1 MTTKKW
7 LNAFIALNSVIQILL
22 ILVLIVKPGLIF
34 DLLKMEQNDTVHFVT
49 TYFISALMIIAPTG
63 FVAIGWL
70 NKGKAEGIVAAK
82 LIGVTMIIAAA
93 NIAIGLGRIDLAAL
107 DLARAIPITILAFMQ
122 KEH

>member
-63 FVAIGWL
+63 FVAIGWI

-122 KEH
+122 KKH